1 MPVAAAYERLREVV
15 HGSVRRSEP
24 MTRHTTYRIGGPAAL
39 FVVCDT
45 VSDIAHTLRVLSEEG
60 VDHTVMGKGSNI
72 LVSDAGY
79 DGAVVV
85 LGREFK
91 RHSVEGTQ
99 IRSGAGVILAAV
111 VQDAFSRG
119 FAGME
124 FAVGIPGTV
133 GGALAMNA
141 GSRDDWIGHRVENVT
156 LFNPARG
163 LFAVRGSEVAWGYRC
178 TDLTYRG
185 LIVECVLRAEDGDKE
200 RIQRTMESGLR
211 RRKATQPLGV
221 PCAGSVFMNPPGDSA
236 GRLVESVGKKGACV
250 GGARVSEVHA
260 NFIVNEG
267 GASARDVC
275 ALIQQVRDAVRDGH
289 GIELQTEIRF
299 LGTFD
304 GT

>member
-1 MPVAAAYERLREVV
+1 MPVAAAHERLKEVIQ
-15 HGSVRRSEP
+15 GSVRLSES
-24 MTRHTTYRIGGPAAL
+24 MARHTTYRIGGSAAL

-45 VSDIAHTLRVLSEEG
+45 VSDIAHTLRVLVDEG
-60 VDHTVMGKGSNI
+60 VEYTVVGKGSNI

-91 RHSVEGTQ
+91 RHSVEGEQ
-99 IRSGAGVILAAV
+99 IRSGASVILAAV

-119 FAGME
+119 LAGME

-141 GSRDDWIGHRVENVT
+141 GSRDDWIGNRVESVT
-156 LFNPARG
+156 LFDPVAG
-163 LFAVRGSEVAWGYRC
+163 LVAVRGSEVSWGYRS
-178 TDLTYRG
+178 TDLAHRG
-185 LIVECVLRAEDGDKE
+185 LIVECVLHAENGDKE
-200 RIQRTMESGLR
+200 RIQRTMESSFR

-221 PCAGSVFMNPPGDSA
+221 PCAGSVFMNPIGDSA
-236 GRLVESVGKKGACV
+236 GRLIESVGMKGAHV
-250 GGARVSEVHA
+250 GGARVSGVHA

-275 ALIQQVRDAVRDGH
+275 ILIQQVRDAVRDRY